1 MVFEGLL
8 DGWQKD
14 DMMPI
19 FDDWACNWTCKL
31 DLQNRGLRHTRALKG
46 VNTLFVVFFDGNLP
60 LRSKSFVQ
68 LHLIIYRNSGRS
80 EHILGRSM
88 GRGTPLGGYILVKN
102 EERRG
107 KNRTAFW

>member
-1 MVFEGLL
+1 MVSERCWDGVRIVFEGLS

-14 DMMPI
+14 DMIPI

-60 LRSKSFVQ
+60 LRSKSFVR
-68 LHLIIYRNSGRS
+68 LHLIIYRRKGDWGAFWG
-80 EHILGRSM
+80 ETW
-88 GRGTPLGGYILVKN
+88 GRGNSI
-102 EERRG
+102 RG
-107 KNRTAFW
+107 IF